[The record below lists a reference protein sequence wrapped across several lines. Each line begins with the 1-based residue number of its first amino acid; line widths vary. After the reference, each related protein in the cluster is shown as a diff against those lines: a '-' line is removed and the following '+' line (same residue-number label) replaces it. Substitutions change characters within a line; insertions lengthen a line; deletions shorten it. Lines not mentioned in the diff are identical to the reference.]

1 MTEDQGMKIIE
12 QCLVTMRD
20 RFVISQT
27 SFVIKIIKKDGVRVL
42 RDIKKPLG
50 EQWWILNRLIT
61 ISDQLFIITE
71 PYLIELH
78 IGF

>member
-1 MTEDQGMKIIE
+1 LTEDQGMKIIE

-50 EQWWILNRLIT
+50 EQ
-61 ISDQLFIITE
+61 
-71 PYLIELH
+71 
-78 IGF
+78 

>member
-1 MTEDQGMKIIE
+1 LTEDQGMKIIE